1 MNHFSS
7 TEYSIYQEILDDLLK
22 PIIHDG
28 LDDETLRRLYE
39 SKLVY
44 LQNLR
49 TKCFREVNAARTG
62 TFTSND
68 FRLIIEALE
77 LTRTHL
83 SVHTKQTIHKNLNR
97 IPNRKVG

>member
-1 MNHFSS
+1 MKNLSS

-22 PIIHDG
+22 PIVHDG

-44 LQNLR
+44 LENLR
-49 TKCFREVNAARTG
+49 AKCFREINVETKG
-62 TFTSND
+62 TFTAND
-68 FRLIIEALE
+68 FRLILEALN
-77 LTRTHL
+77 LTRCHL
-83 SVHTKQTIHKNLNR
+83 SQHTKQTIHKNLNR